1 MNEDFWQQRWKE
13 NNIAFHQSEANPLL
27 VKYFESLA
35 LTKGD
40 RIFLPL
46 CGKTLDIAWLLSKGF
61 RVVGVEFADL
71 AIRQLFSEL
80 KVTPKISQ
88 VDKLVRYSAEGLDI
102 YVGDFFH
109 LTKELLGQV
118 DAVYDRAALVALP
131 PETRILYTK
140 HLVEITDHAPQ
151 LLIAYDYDQNVMSGP
166 PFSVPQVEIESHYKS
181 EFHLT
186 RLASLEVQGGLRGQC
201 PAKENVWELKSI

>member
-27 VKYFESLA
+27 VKYFESLS

-118 DAVYDRAALVALP
+118 NAVYDRAALVALP

-140 HLVEITDHAPQ
+140 HLVKITDHAPQ
-151 LLIAYDYDQNVMSGP
+151 LLIAYDYDQNAMSGP
-166 PFSVPQVEIESHYKS
+166 PFSVPQVEIESHYKN